1 MVETMQSRRRFLRS
15 GGLLLG
21 TAVGGVATGVVAAN
35 PLASLAFTQARNS
48 PIHQLPA
55 RDYFAPAEVMPSG
68 DGAEATSLTRIAFGS
83 CANQDKQQPIWDAI
97 LAARPDLFLII
108 GDCIYGDTRDITH
121 LREQYVKLA
130 TQPGL
135 QRLRANS
142 PVMAMWDDHDYG
154 ENDGGVDYPIK
165 DQSRQAFLEF
175 WQEPSA
181 SPRWSRNGIY
191 TSRVFGPPGSRV
203 QIIMP
208 DLRYNRTPLT
218 LHDLGATSY
227 EAWEANKRASGAAV
241 CGPYA
246 RCADRAATM
255 LGDEQWQWFEQQL
268 DVPAEIRIV
277 ASSLQVLADFP
288 GWEAWINYA
297 CDHQRLIEVIR
308 RKNASGVLFVS
319 GDTHYAELSKLDL
332 NVPYPLWDLTCSGL
346 TEVWDDDVPNA
357 NRVGTMV
364 REENFG
370 MIEIDWARPDPAIH
384 LKAYDRFGTA
394 KIAKTLRLSQLTASS
409 VLQQSSR

>member
-1 MVETMQSRRRFLRS
+1 MSADMQSRRRFLRNS
-15 GGLLLG
+15 GLLFG
-21 TAVGGVATGVVAAN
+21 TAAGGIAAGVVGAKAFPTTPSTPVAN
-35 PLASLAFTQARNS
+35 QIEHSAWMGHSQSTF
-48 PIHQLPA
+48 I
-55 RDYFAPAEVMPSG
+55 G
-68 DGAEATSLTRIAFGS
+68 DGAEETLLTRIAFGS
-83 CANQDKQQPIWDAI
+83 CANQDKQQPIWDTI

-121 LREQYVKLA
+121 LRDQYAKLA
-130 TQPGL
+130 TKRGL
-135 QRLRANS
+135 HQLRADV

-154 ENDGGVDYPIK
+154 ENDGGIGYPIK

-175 WQEPSA
+175 WLEPSE
-181 SPRWSRNGIY
+181 SLRWSRNGIY
-191 TSRVFGPPGSRV
+191 TSRVFGPPGYRV

-218 LHDLGATSY
+218 LNDLGATSY
-227 EAWEANKRASGAAV
+227 AKWEAHKRAAGLPV

-246 RCADRAATM
+246 RSADRAATM
-255 LGDEQWQWFEQQL
+255 LGETQWHWLERQF

-288 GWEAWINYA
+288 GWEAWINFA

-308 RKNASGVLFVS
+308 RKNASGVLFIS
-319 GDTHYAELSKLDL
+319 GDTHYAELSKLDI

-346 TEVWDDDVPNA
+346 TEVWDDDVPNS
-357 NRVGTMV
+357 NRIGTIL

-370 MIEIDWARPDPAIH
+370 MIEIDWTPQDPVIL
-384 LKAYDRFGTA
+384 LKACDRYGVA
-394 KIAKTLRLSQLTASS
+394 KIAHSLRLTQLSALSKTPMLAT
-409 VLQQSSR
+409 